1 MQVNTTKETLLRFFS
16 GFTGKW
22 PSCLYDTPCGS
33 CCVYRRFGGFQ
44 SVIVVLAAHLEV
56 ILPVEGAHSAIG
68 CQVCETVQKARSRTQ
83 RRI

>member
-1 MQVNTTKETLLRFFS
+1 MNETLARLFS

-22 PSCLYDTPCGS
+22 PLCLYDAPRGS

-44 SVIVVLAAHLEV
+44 IVIVVLAAHLEV

-68 CQVCETVQKARSRTQ
+68 CQFCETVPKSRSGKLQ
-83 RRI
+83 FQ